1 MRSDNDKR
9 VTTLSQL
16 AAQAAAVDASLK
28 FAGYR
33 ILVAEDNPVNQQVA
47 IRMLAKLGCRA
58 DVAANGREAV
68 LMHGKEAYHLVLMD
82 CEMPE
87 LDGYQTTAQIR
98 AMETGRRRTPIIA
111 LTSHSTQSEQEKCLA
126 AGMDDFITKPVQ
138 PQLLEKVMERWLQS
152 AAVQPAF
159 AEPGKNDEL
168 EEVQALFGTAFAEL
182 VALYQTDC
190 PKRISLLHQA
200 GAAGDSVQIA
210 KVAHA
215 FSGSCASIGATRLAT
230 LCKELELHARE
241 GMPTGFGQKLSIIE
255 AEYNRISAKLQA
267 LSKL

>member
-9 VTTLSQL
+9 VTTLSQP

-28 FAGYR
+28 FSGYR

-47 IRMLAKLGCRA
+47 VRMLAKLGCRA
-58 DVAANGREAV
+58 DVAANGREAL
-68 LMHGKEAYHLVLMD
+68 LMHGKGAYHLVLMD

-98 AMETGRRRTPIIA
+98 AMETGHWRTPIVA

-152 AAVQPAF
+152 AAQPAF
-159 AEPGKNDEL
+159 GEPGKNDEL

-182 VALYQTDC
+182 VALYQTDS

-200 GAAGDSVQIA
+200 EAAGDSVQTA

-230 LCKELELHARE
+230 LCKELELHAKE

-267 LSKL
+267 LAKL